1 MRYAVGTLALVA
13 AAVIVIYSAATLF
26 QAAYTSMSA
35 PWAAMMAGIGIAA
48 VVAWEAGAALLIG
61 GSFRSGH
68 YAIGIGAMLLLVLA
82 MGLTFRY
89 ELRLHVGGQ
98 ADVIATRDD
107 AAARQVDLRS
117 ELESAR
123 KRRDHL
129 ASIAR
134 PTYAQRDQ
142 LREERVRIEA
152 LERRWDARVETIAE
166 PMPEAA
172 LAARL
177 TGMSETSWRD
187 IWLIVPLGF
196 WMLARVFAFP
206 LAVVGMTAVKNR
218 DVGSGAAKPLRAAL
232 VQDRAPLPSGI
243 SLERPDLARKALPP
257 STDDTP
263 PPAAAAKP
271 IITPEPQQEEAKPH
285 LVVSNPEAMSVK
297 PHSKAE
303 RLEAID
309 VITKRWLEQATVPV
323 ALEFG
328 LPAKPLHDAYS
339 RWCIAWGVMPVN
351 NSHFGRSVKRLAVK
365 KGKTKDGARYGL
377 KLKEIAKAA
386 A

>member
-1 MRYAVGTLALVA
+1 MRYAVGALALA
-13 AAVIVIYSAATLF
+13 AALVIVCYSAATLF

-35 PWAAMMAGIGIAA
+35 PWAALMAGIGIAA

-68 YAIGIGAMLLLVLA
+68 YAIGTGALLLLVLA
-82 MGLTFRY
+82 MGLTARY

-98 ADVIATRDD
+98 ADVIAARSD

-117 ELESAR
+117 ELAAAR
-123 KRRDHL
+123 ARRDRL
-129 ASIAR
+129 VGLRR
-134 PTYAQRDQ
+134 PNRAQRNQ
-142 LREERVRIEA
+142 LRAERQRIVA
-152 LERRWDARVETIAE
+152 LERRWDARIETVAE

-177 TGMSETSWRD
+177 TGMSESEWRD

-206 LAVVGMTAVKNR
+206 LAVVGLSAVKSR
-218 DVGSGAAKPLRAAL
+218 EVGAGEADPLRASLAR
-232 VQDRAPLPSGI
+232 DRAPLPSGI
-243 SLERPDLARKALPP
+243 SIQRPDLQRKALPP

-263 PPAAAAKP
+263 PPATAAKP
-271 IITPEPQQEEAKPH
+271 IVTPEPQPEEAGPH
-285 LVVSNPEAMSVK
+285 LVVSNQEAAPPVK
-297 PHSKAE
+297 PRSNAE
-303 RLEAID
+303 RLESID
-309 VITKRWLEQATVPV
+309 VITRRWLDQATVPV

-328 LPAKPLHDAYS
+328 LPAKPLHEAYS
-339 RWCIAWGVMPVN
+339 RWCIAWGVVPVN
-351 NSHFGRSVKRLAVK
+351 NSHFGRSIKRLDIK

-377 KLKEIAKAA
+377 KLKEVAKAA
-386 A
+386 